1 MPENKCTYTRPGYT
15 AQILSNNILLGLVG
29 EIHPQVLANYDLKQ
43 VSYLFEL
50 NFDHL
55 IPLIKDITYSKPIP
69 KFPAVFRDITIIV
82 DSDYETQKI
91 ITAAQDHPEELVESF
106 SLLNVFEGK
115 PIAPGKKSVSLR
127 VTYRSSQKTLE
138 DEDVTP
144 IHQSIAERLVKQFK
158 ASLPA

>member
-1 MPENKCTYTRPGYT
+1 
-15 AQILSNNILLGLVG
+15 
-29 EIHPQVLANYDLKQ
+29 
-43 VSYLFEL
+43 
-50 NFDHL
+50 
-55 IPLIKDITYSKPIP
+55 
-69 KFPAVFRDITIIV
+69 V
-82 DSDYETQKI
+82 DSGHETQKI
-91 ITAAQDHPEELVESF
+91 VTAAQEQPEELVESF

-138 DEDVTP
+138 DEDVAP

>member
-1 MPENKCTYTRPGYT
+1 
-15 AQILSNNILLGLVG
+15 
-29 EIHPQVLANYDLKQ
+29 
-43 VSYLFEL
+43 
-50 NFDHL
+50 
-55 IPLIKDITYSKPIP
+55 LIKDITHSKPIP

-82 DSDYETQKI
+82 DNDLETQKI
-91 ITAAQDHPEELVESF
+91 ITAAQDQPDELVESF

-115 PIAPGKKSVSLR
+115 PIA
-127 VTYRSSQKTLE
+127 TYRSSQKTLE